1 VSRSTVWV
9 LLLLA
14 SVTLLLLKNH
24 AWCEQKSTACM
35 LLFGCLSHYY
45 KCKKLAPGMSRKTP
59 PANFCCT
66 PQSLFLMLT
75 IHAWCE
81 QKSTACAFLFG
92 CLSHYYKCKK
102 IAPGMSRKTSP
113 ANFLLHISVTILMQK
128 HHAKCEEKHR
138 LRAFVGCFSHYY
150 KCKRIVPGMSRK
162 APPANFCCTP
172 QSLFLMLTIHFWCE
186 QKSTACAFLFGCLS
200 HYYKCKKTA
209 PGMSRK
215 APPANFGGIF

>member
-1 VSRSTVWV
+1 MWKNRAWYEQKNTTCKH
-9 LLLLA
+9 LLYA
-14 SVTLLLLKNH
+14 SVTLINANKSRLMWTEKHRLLV
-24 AWCEQKSTACM
+24 
-35 LLFGCLSHYY
+35 
-45 KCKKLAPGMSRKTP
+45 
-59 PANFCCT
+59 
-66 PQSLFLMLT
+66 
-75 IHAWCE
+75 
-81 QKSTACAFLFG
+81 LFG

-172 QSLFLMLTIHFWCE
+172 QSLLLMLTNHAWCE
-186 QKSTACAFLFGCLS
+186 QKSTACVLLLDASVTSLNIKITHLVWAEKHRLQTLLYAS
-200 HYYKCKKTA
+200 VTLINANK
-209 PGMSRK
+209 SRLMWAEK
-215 APPANFGGIF
+215 HRLPQSYHSIINSLLVPCWSGNASVW